1 MAPKKRNTLIP
12 ASVTWRK
19 TGDIGVLLDL
29 ETSEYYSLNDTGTF
43 IWELLDSGTPPESIP
58 AAVAE
63 EFDVS
68 PERAESDTAAFLKE
82 LGKMK
87 LLGPEAKK

>member
-1 MAPKKRNTLIP
+1 MTSKKRNALVP

-43 IWELLDSGTPPESIP
+43 IWEMLDSGTPPESIP

-63 EFDVS
+63 EFAVS
-68 PERAESDTAAFLKE
+68 PEKAASDTAAFLKE
-82 LGKMK
+82 LAELK
-87 LLGPEAKK
+87 LLGPETKK